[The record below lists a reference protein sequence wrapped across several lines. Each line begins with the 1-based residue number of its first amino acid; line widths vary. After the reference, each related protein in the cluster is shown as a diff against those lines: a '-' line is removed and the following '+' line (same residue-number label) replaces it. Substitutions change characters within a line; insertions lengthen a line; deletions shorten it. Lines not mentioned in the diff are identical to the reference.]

1 MIGEEDY
8 LMLSGIQHFCFCPRQ
23 WGLIHIEQQW
33 EDNTRTFGGTVM
45 HEKADDPFFTESR
58 GTLIVSR
65 SMPLVSHQ
73 LKLKGVADVVEFHK
87 QEDKVDNGIIL
98 KGRQGK
104 WRIEPVEYKYG
115 QPKENNSDL
124 VQLGAQAI
132 CLEEMFKISI
142 QKGSIYYGK
151 IRHRVEVS
159 IDTTLRKEVKSLV
172 ETMYHYYTQE
182 KTPLGE
188 YEPRC
193 KNCSLYNLCVPSLS
207 AKVKNVKKYI
217 DTAIKC

>member
-1 MIGEEDY
+1 
-8 LMLSGIQHFCFCPRQ
+8 MLSGIQHFCFCPRQ

-73 LKLKGVADVVEFHK
+73 LKLKGIADVVEFHK
-87 QEDKVDNGIIL
+87 QEDEVDHGIIL

-124 VQLGAQAI
+124 VQLCAQAI

-142 QKGSIYYGK
+142 HKGSIYYGK
-151 IRHRVEVS
+151 IRHRVEVI
-159 IDTTLRKEVKSLV
+159 IDTTLREEVKNLV
-172 ETMYHYYTQE
+172 ETMYHYYTKE
-182 KTPLGE
+182 KTPLGK

-193 KNCSLYNLCVPSLS
+193 KNCSLYNLCVPNLS
-207 AKVKNVKKYI
+207 DKVKSLKKYI